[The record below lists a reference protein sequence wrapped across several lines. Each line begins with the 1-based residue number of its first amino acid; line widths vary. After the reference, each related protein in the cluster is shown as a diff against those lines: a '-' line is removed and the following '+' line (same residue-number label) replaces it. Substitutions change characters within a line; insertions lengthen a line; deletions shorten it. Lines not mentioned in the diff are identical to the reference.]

1 MGSSALEEA
10 VRSGSAGERERWGA
24 GALGSGGAGER
35 GRIWTRSVKPQAAWD
50 PQRRLAAS
58 VYEAWGCEAW
68 GCEGGLEPGV
78 APGAGAGAGGW
89 PRESGPGN
97 LAPGIWRLAGA
108 DWPGQADDRGA

>member
-10 VRSGSAGERERWGA
+10 VRSGS
-24 GALGSGGAGER
+24 AGER

-68 GCEGGLEPGV
+68 GCVRGAWSLAWRPALAPALGG
-78 APGAGAGAGGW
+78 
-89 PRESGPGN
+89 GPGN

-108 DWPGQADDRGA
+108 DWPGQADERGA